1 MYSNDNTS
9 SPRLLI
15 MGDEFLVWSIAVWY
29 RSAYSGCREKI
40 SLFLCFIIIAMGASN
55 QASKIA
61 DWQADQSVEKCNRI
75 THFCAPVRPS
85 IGRSAV
91 GARSLL
97 YLSSSPGWWPWW
109 CRAVDDGAEST
120 GSVPRG
126 LWSYS
131 RRHRCHVMVRIGVVV
146 ASERWNWMQCNVI
159 NLLMHRH

>member
-9 SPRLLI
+9 SSRLLI

-29 RSAYSGCREKI
+29 RSAYNGCREKI

-55 QASKIA
+55 RASKIA

-97 YLSSSPGWWPWW
+97 YLSSSPGWWPWR
-109 CRAVDDGAEST
+109 CR
-120 GSVPRG
+120 
-126 LWSYS
+126 
-131 RRHRCHVMVRIGVVV
+131 RRWGRKYRLGTARTVVV
-146 ASERWNWMQCNVI
+146 QSASSMPRYGTNWCSCRLWTLKLNAV
-159 NLLMHRH
+159 